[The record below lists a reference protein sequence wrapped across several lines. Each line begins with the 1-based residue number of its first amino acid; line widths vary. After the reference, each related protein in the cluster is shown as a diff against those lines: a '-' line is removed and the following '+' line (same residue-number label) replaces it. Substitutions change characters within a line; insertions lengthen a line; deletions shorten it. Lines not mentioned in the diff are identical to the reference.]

1 MGSFGTAKHVH
12 IDAAVL
18 AILLTLLIYGVKWL
32 FGLIFPDFLFA
43 VPTFVAIFIGCCAIL
58 HIPFLIAWSGE

>member
-12 IDAAVL
+12 MDAAVL

-32 FGLIFPDFLFA
+32 FGLRFPDFIFA
-43 VPTFVAIFIGCCAIL
+43 VPTFVAIFIGCYTIL
-58 HIPFLIAWSGE
+58 YIPFLIAWSRK